1 MSVQTEIDRIT
12 AAVGAAYDAV
22 EQKGGTV
29 PQSETVAGLAEAI
42 GSIPTGGSGENW
54 ELITSGEMAEAAA
67 LTITKDADGAALSL
81 KSAQIIVDGATS
93 MAKSTSLRF
102 EVDNRT
108 DVRNSEEWTV
118 ELAGDNKTDNANIR
132 AVYIAEQNK
141 IPILYA
147 ELPANSAS
155 WGTNVSKVQA
165 PKKRTKVDNVS
176 TYSFDPLTATI
187 NRIYVGN
194 HMGNGILGVGC
205 KYQIWGVRA

>member
-1 MSVQTEIDRIT
+1 MSIQTEIDRIIT
-12 AAVGAAYDAV
+12 AVGAAYDAV

-42 GSIPTGGSGENW
+42 GSIPTGGSENW
-54 ELITSGEMAEAAA
+54 ELIASGEMAEAAA
-67 LTITKDADGAALSL
+67 LTVTKDADGAALAL
-81 KSAQIIVDGATS
+81 KSAQIIIDGATS
-93 MAKSTSLRF
+93 MAKSTTLRF

-108 DVRNSEEWTV
+108 DVNNAEDWAV

-147 ELPANSAS
+147 ELPANNTS
-155 WGTNVSKVQA
+155 WVTNTFKVQGS
-165 PKKRTKVDNVS
+165 KKRTKVDNVS
-176 TYSFDPLTATI
+176 TYSFEPLTTTI
-187 NRIYVGN
+187 NRIYVGSF
-194 HMGNGILGVGC
+194 MGNGMLGVGC